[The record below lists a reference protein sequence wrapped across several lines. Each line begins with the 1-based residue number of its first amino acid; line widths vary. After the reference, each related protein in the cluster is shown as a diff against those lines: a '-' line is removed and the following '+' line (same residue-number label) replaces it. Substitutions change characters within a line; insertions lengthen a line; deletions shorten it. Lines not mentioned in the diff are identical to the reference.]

1 MWVKIEYNTGY
12 WTELGAL
19 ASDPPSQLDVLGHD
33 GDPLGV
39 DGTQVGVLEEPH
51 EVGLTGL
58 PESHHGGAL
67 EAEVGLE
74 VLGDLSDEALEW
86 KLQERRKS

>member
-1 MWVKIEYNTGY
+1 METQFSLSPFSTN
-12 WTELGAL
+12 
-19 ASDPPSQLDVLGHD
+19 PSGQLDVLGHD

-39 DGTQVGVLEEPH
+39 DGAEVGVLEEPH

-58 PESHHGGAL
+58 LESHHGGAL

-74 VLGDLSDEALEW
+74 VLSDLPNETLEW
-86 KLQERRKS
+86 KLEERKARVS